1 MLSYYNQLPESV
13 NFNHENLP
21 NIISNRFNKTNYVEK
36 LVTIRSLSFS
46 LNPISAWVPE
56 NQDMLNPMFDVQI

>member
-1 MLSYYNQLPESV
+1 MLSYSNQSPESV

-46 LNPISAWVPE
+46 LNPISAWVIE

>member
-1 MLSYYNQLPESV
+1 MLSYSNQSPESV

-21 NIISNRFNKTNYVEK
+21 NMISNRFNKTNYVEK
-36 LVTIRSLSFS
+36 LVTIRSLSLS
-46 LNPISAWVPE
+46 LNPISAWVLE

>member
-1 MLSYYNQLPESV
+1 MLSYSNQSPESV

-21 NIISNRFNKTNYVEK
+21 NMISNRFNKTNYVEK

-46 LNPISAWVPE
+46 LNPISAWVIE